1 MSELWGKM
9 LMIEN
14 VALNLLRAENLTV
27 GIGLCQAW
35 TVDIAAVMNAAEF
48 D

>member
-1 MSELWGKM
+1 MSKLWGKM

-14 VALNLLRAENLTV
+14 VAFNLLQTENLTL
-27 GIGLCQAW
+27 GIALCQAW
-35 TVDIAAVMNAAEF
+35 TVDIVSVINAAEF